1 MKTSILSI
9 AVATVFFALSCN
21 SNKNSNSGDS
31 SATKEAK
38 VENTKSD
45 NTSETDIASTTVRAK
60 FKMVVAGTSGAI
72 FMFEDE
78 TGKSLELYENADSEG
93 LEFTHGLQPNM
104 ESPKFKNIWFEVR
117 YADLPKEFRD
127 GSTST
132 VELRN
137 VPTLVEAKEASGT
150 GKSETT
156 DDLNAESLK
165 KMQFSGTEPFWSV
178 KFSEDYA
185 TYSSPEDKGTKI
197 YYKKSYGDTS
207 KPKLTSAIV
216 KKSADEIE
224 IQGSFNGV
232 GVLFT
237 IKKGICSDGMSEE
250 TFTHTIE
257 IMIDESGT
265 MQGCGK

>member
-1 MKTSILSI
+1 MKSSILSI

-78 TGKSLELYENADSEG
+78 TGKSLKLYENADSKG

-104 ESPKFKNIWFEVR
+104 ESPKFKNTWFEVR
-117 YADLPKEFRD
+117 YADLPKEFRNSEA
-127 GSTST
+127 GS

-137 VPTLVEAKEASGT
+137 VPMLVEVKEASE
-150 GKSETT
+150 ST
-156 DDLNAESLK
+156 DGLNAESLK

-178 KFSEDYA
+178 KFSEEYA
-185 TYSSPEDKGTKI
+185 TYSSPEDAGTKI

-237 IKKGICSDGMSEE
+237 IKKGSCSDGMSEE
-250 TFTHTIE
+250 KFTHTIDF
-257 IMIDESGT
+257 MIDEYGS
-265 MQGCGK
+265 MKGCGK